1 MCIRDSFTEW
11 ANASPPHICPSP
23 PQPPSRGVPPPTT
36 RQGCIRPSTVGLFNY
51 CCEAVAVRMPPF
63 QCHRLQDLP
72 QPWQAP
78 SPPAFRSPPAMR
90 ICCCKLPAHDHGPV
104 VGLVVFSIAHG
115 YIPAEGL
122 LAVASPIAA
131 PLPKTGPDDSHGCTS
146 TEMTSSAS
154 ASASQAGARCAQ
166 RWWERVSLPAPAITV
181 RAF

>member
-1 MCIRDSFTEW
+1 MLQLDHEPATPTNPTTYPLRSRVHAVVPRGLSPHRLYCRRHGGAWPSFDH
-11 ANASPPHICPSP
+11 ASFRGISERVTSPHLPLSSITTLPWCAPTDHT
-23 PQPPSRGVPPPTT
+23 SRGCL
-36 RQGCIRPSTVGLFNY
+36 RSFTVGLFNY

-122 LAVASPIAA
+122 
-131 PLPKTGPDDSHGCTS
+131 
-146 TEMTSSAS
+146 
-154 ASASQAGARCAQ
+154 
-166 RWWERVSLPAPAITV
+166 
-181 RAF
+181 

>member
-1 MCIRDSFTEW
+1 MLQSRTPPRPPTPPHILSVAGCTRSFHAAHPLTACTVGVTEAHGQASAMRLFTEW

-23 PQPPSRGVPPPTT
+23 PQPPSRGMPPPTT

-122 LAVASPIAA
+122 
-131 PLPKTGPDDSHGCTS
+131 
-146 TEMTSSAS
+146 
-154 ASASQAGARCAQ
+154 
-166 RWWERVSLPAPAITV
+166 
-181 RAF
+181 